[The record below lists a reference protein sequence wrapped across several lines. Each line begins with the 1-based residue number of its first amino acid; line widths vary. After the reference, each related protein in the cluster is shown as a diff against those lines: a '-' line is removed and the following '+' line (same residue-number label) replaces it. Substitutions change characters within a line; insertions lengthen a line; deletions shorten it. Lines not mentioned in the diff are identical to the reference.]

1 MDFELL
7 PERRGYKANL
17 HCHTT
22 DSDGHLA
29 PEQMKEE
36 YKKRG
41 YSILGYTDHA
51 YMRDRSAL
59 SDENFVAIS
68 GYEHHVELPRKNGKS
83 QRSFHWNFYSP
94 RPDKVGMIGIT
105 DYTWT
110 YYNQIYMKNVGRPER
125 PVDKT
130 PESPIIG
137 GFYDHG
143 FTVDGSNAILEQAN
157 REGYLVVLNHPSWCR
172 NDWRDLA
179 GLKGLC
185 GLEIYNSDCIL
196 GGYPDDGEHYY
207 DLMLRDGQRIGCFA
221 GDDNHSDPKAYAK
234 FGEENCGFGGYNYI
248 YADKLD
254 YDSVFTA
261 MKNGNMY
268 ASSGAEIRGV
278 YLKDGRV
285 HVGCEPAACIRIVTD
300 YRADAVRMREK
311 PLTEAIFELESNDDW
326 FRIVVEN
333 ERGKK
338 AYTRGYF
345 LDEYK

>member
-1 MDFELL
+1 MEFELL

-22 DSDGHLA
+22 DSDGYLT

-51 YMRDRSAL
+51 YMRDRSSL

-83 QRSFHWNFYSP
+83 VRGYHWNFYSP
-94 RPDKVGMIGIT
+94 RPDKVGLIGIT

-110 YYNQIYMKNVGRPER
+110 YYNQIYMKNNGRPER
-125 PVDKT
+125 LPNQT
-130 PESPIIG
+130 PECPIIG
-137 GFYDHG
+137 GFYNHG
-143 FTVDGSNAILEQAN
+143 FTIEGANSILEQAAK
-157 REGYLVVLNHPSWCR
+157 EGYLVVLNHPNWCR

-179 GLKGLC
+179 GLRGLC
-185 GLEIYNSDCIL
+185 GLEIYNSDCVL
-196 GGYPDDGEHYY
+196 GGYVDGGEQCY
-207 DLMLRDGQRIGCFA
+207 DIMLLDGQRIGCFA
-221 GDDNHSDPKAYAK
+221 GDDNHADPRAIAK
-234 FGEENCGFGGYNYI
+234 YGEKNCGFGGFNFI

-254 YDSVFTA
+254 YDSVFAA

-278 YLKDGRV
+278 YLKDGKV
-285 HVGCEPAACIRIVTD
+285 HVGCEPASCIRLVTD
-300 YRADAVRMREK
+300 YYASAVRMIDK
-311 PLTEAIFELESNDDW
+311 PVTEAVFDLGNSDW

-333 ERGKK
+333 ENGKK
-338 AYTRGYF
+338 AYTKGYF
-345 LDEYK
+345 LDEYN